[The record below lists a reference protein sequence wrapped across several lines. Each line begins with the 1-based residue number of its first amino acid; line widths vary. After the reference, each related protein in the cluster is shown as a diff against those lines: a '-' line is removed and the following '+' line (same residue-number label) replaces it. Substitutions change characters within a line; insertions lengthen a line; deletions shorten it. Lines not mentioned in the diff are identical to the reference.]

1 MQLANNPFTKVILEK
16 LKFHDFSDL
25 KKLMFEDGRAD
36 GFEFQLGDLIV
47 DLTRQPL
54 NVEIKNDLIQLARK
68 SNIKQKIH
76 DMMSGKIINKSESK
90 SVGHFNLRHTNRYKS
105 EEWLKL
111 VTFANLIINNINI
124 KNIINIGIGGSNLGP
139 SMVTD
144 CLKPYKSNL
153 NISYISNLD
162 PSNISDVLENCDPS
176 KTLFIITSKSFST
189 FDTIN
194 NANIAKEW
202 LLNSGQN
209 IEDKIV
215 AVTASKDKAL
225 KWGIIN
231 DNIFHFSE
239 DVGGRFSLWS
249 SVGLPIILSVG
260 EKHFKDF
267 LNGAYEMDKHFI
279 KEDIENNI
287 PIIMA
292 LIRIFNRNF
301 LNRPS
306 HCIIPYD
313 NRLSKLPSWVQ
324 QLEME
329 SNGKGT
335 DIDGEELLMPA
346 SPLIWGEV
354 GTNAQHSFFQFLHQG
369 METHPIDLLIPRNP
383 IDTKVINNYNIS
395 HKHLV
400 INAIA
405 QAESLAIGCPNLI
418 DKNKNFSGGIP
429 STLISWKESNPY
441 SIGMLLSLYENISI
455 SCGFIWNINSFD
467 QWGIELGKK
476 LASKIELNQEDKD
489 LSPSARKFL

>member
-1 MQLANNPFTKVILEK
+1 
-16 LKFHDFSDL
+16 
-25 KKLMFEDGRAD
+25 
-36 GFEFQLGDLIV
+36 
-47 DLTRQPL
+47 
-54 NVEIKNDLIQLARK
+54 
-68 SNIKQKIH
+68 QKIH

-90 SVGHFNLRHTNRYKS
+90 SVGHFNLRHTNRYKT
-105 EEWLKL
+105 EEWSKL
-111 VTFANLIINNINI
+111 VTFANLIIKNINI

-153 NISYISNLD
+153 KISYISNLD

-202 LLNSGQN
+202 LLKSGQN

-215 AVTASKDKAL
+215 AVTARKDNAL

-249 SVGLPIILSVG
+249 SVGLPIILSIG

-267 LNGAYEMDKHFI
+267 LNGAHEMDKHFI
-279 KEDIENNI
+279 NEDIENNI

-400 INAIA
+400 ISAIA

-441 SIGMLLSLYENISI
+441 SIGMLLSLYENITI
-455 SCGFIWNINSFD
+455 SCGFIWNVNSFD

-476 LASKIELNQEDKD
+476 LALKIELNQEDKE

>member
-1 MQLANNPFTKVILEK
+1 
-16 LKFHDFSDL
+16 
-25 KKLMFEDGRAD
+25 
-36 GFEFQLGDLIV
+36 
-47 DLTRQPL
+47 
-54 NVEIKNDLIQLARK
+54 
-68 SNIKQKIH
+68 
-76 DMMSGKIINKSESK
+76 
-90 SVGHFNLRHTNRYKS
+90 
-105 EEWLKL
+105 
-111 VTFANLIINNINI
+111 
-124 KNIINIGIGGSNLGP
+124 
-139 SMVTD
+139 
-144 CLKPYKSNL
+144 
-153 NISYISNLD
+153 
-162 PSNISDVLENCDPS
+162 
-176 KTLFIITSKSFST
+176 
-189 FDTIN
+189 
-194 NANIAKEW
+194 
-202 LLNSGQN
+202 
-209 IEDKIV
+209 
-215 AVTASKDKAL
+215 
-225 KWGIIN
+225 
-231 DNIFHFSE
+231 
-239 DVGGRFSLWS
+239 
-249 SVGLPIILSVG
+249 
-260 EKHFKDF
+260 
-267 LNGAYEMDKHFI
+267 MDKHFI
-279 KEDIENNI
+279 NEDIENNI